1 MGPGEHGDVS
11 VVCGVTQREAVS
23 IDSAQLVKR
32 THQVKTVMNTDRPVL
47 SSAPGDGLV
56 VSLVLCL
63 MLATACEQ
71 RDRSGEKGAPPDSLQ
86 RRGPSQVT
94 QDARFVMNEAGRR
107 RAIIRA
113 EEMQQYQTDDS
124 TYSVWRTHADS
135 ARVHSFVF
143 EEGDSSATITADSVV
158 FFNEEGRFEAY
169 GDVVVVTQE
178 NRRLES
184 EHLTWLQADRK
195 IRTPRFV
202 HITTPSEDV
211 RGNGLV
217 AEEDLETYQIGEFTA
232 EVEVEDEESP

>member
-1 MGPGEHGDVS
+1 
-11 VVCGVTQREAVS
+11 
-23 IDSAQLVKR
+23 
-32 THQVKTVMNTDRPVL
+32 MNTDRTVL
-47 SSAPGDGLV
+47 PSAPADGLV

-63 MLATACEQ
+63 ILVTACEQ
-71 RDRSGEKGAPPDSLQ
+71 RDRSGEEGVPPDSLLG
-86 RRGPSQVT
+86 RGPSQVT

-124 TYSVWRTHADS
+124 TYSVWRTHGDS
-135 ARVHSFVF
+135 ARVHSYVF

-158 FFNEEGRFEAY
+158 FFNQEGRFEAY

-217 AEEDLETYQIGEFTA
+217 AEEDLATYQIGEFTA
-232 EVEVEDEESP
+232 EVEVEDEGSP